1 MSTQCNTK
9 GTRQSTRRRMRRR
22 VRAEWVRSL
31 DEAATNQE
39 QRDTN
44 LSFPAVGRRQV
55 LASFDGGDI
64 SSDGG
69 ALLLRQTE
77 ELTGVI
83 RQFAACFTDHRN
95 PDLIEHETGHLIAQ
109 RILR

>member
-9 GTRQSTRRRMRRR
+9 GTRRSTRRRLRRR
-22 VRAEWVRSL
+22 ARAELIRSL
-31 DEAATNQE
+31 DESATNQD

-44 LSFPAVGRRQV
+44 LGFPALDRRQV

-77 ELTGVI
+77 ELTGII
-83 RQFAACFTDHRN
+83 RQFAACFTDYRN
-95 PDLIEHETGHLIAQ
+95 PDLIEHEVGHLVV
-109 RILR
+109 